1 MPSSI
6 ARFRLALMAAI
17 LLFASSCKAH
27 EGQDIS
33 LAATPLNAYNEQ
45 AKGPILFFELLEG
58 VEVQT
63 NDKNWTKPKRCQF
76 FTIGK
81 PTEQGHLRIS
91 ELHCFDETGKT
102 VFTSKG
108 LGIVSATMD
117 QIKQHELVK
126 VTFPQEASL
135 RLRPHPSFAPS
146 ENGNSRL
153 HSSAASEAKQ

>member
-1 MPSSI
+1 MLSSI
-6 ARFRLALMAAI
+6 AKCRFALMAAI
-17 LLFASSCKAH
+17 LLLGSSCK
-27 EGQDIS
+27 EPQGET
-33 LAATPLNAYNEQ
+33 LAALPLNGFSEQ

-63 NDKNWTKPKRCQF
+63 DDKNWTKPKRCQF

-91 ELHCFDETGKT
+91 ELHCFNEAGNT
-102 VFTSKG
+102 VFTAKG
-108 LGIVSATMD
+108 TGTVSATIE
-117 QIKQHELVK
+117 QINHHELVK

-135 RLRPHPSFAPS
+135 RLKPNHSFTPSG
-146 ENGNSRL
+146 NGNSKL